1 MIEVLKGPTASKRH
15 QLDIII
21 MCDKDKDMASLIF
34 QSLVKDTG
42 LWNWNEISF
51 FGENVYVCTCVY
63 VNTAN

>member
-1 MIEVLKGPTASKRH
+1 MTKALKGPTASKRH

-42 LWNWNEISF
+42 L
-51 FGENVYVCTCVY
+51 
-63 VNTAN
+63 